1 MGGSCKREVPVSQ
14 QGLGPAGL
22 LTAKLRH
29 VVGSQHIV
37 HQDVSLDRLPSLVSA
52 IERSRCSRA
61 RRGAAVKA
69 SSTEKPRAGLQD
81 RHRSSIERV
90 VTGDDLEISL
100 LHKPPTAGEEFSS
113 SRA

>member
-14 QGLGPAGL
+14 QGPGPDLAGL

-37 HQDVSLDRLPSLVSA
+37 HQDASLDRLPSLVSA

-81 RHRSSIERV
+81 RHRSGIERV

-100 LHKPPTAGEEFSS
+100 LHKPPED
-113 SRA
+113 RRRVL